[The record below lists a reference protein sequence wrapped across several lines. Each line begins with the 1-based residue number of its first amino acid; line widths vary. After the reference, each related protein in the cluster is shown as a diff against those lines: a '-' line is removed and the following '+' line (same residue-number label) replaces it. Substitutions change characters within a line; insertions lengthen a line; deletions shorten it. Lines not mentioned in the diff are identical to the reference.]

1 MSTISDQ
8 LTERMKAAIRSKDT
22 VALNALRSLKAALT
36 NARIEKGNLH
46 AELGEHEEAAVVRRQ
61 IKQRDD
67 AIEQFAKAGRTDLSE
82 KEEAEKAVLSS
93 FLPAEMT
100 EEQIRAALEEV
111 IAETGASSKK
121 DMGRVMKAMQEK
133 TGGRAPGRL
142 LASLASTR
150 LA

>member
-8 LTERMKAAIRSKDT
+8 LTEKMKEAMKSKNT
-22 VALNALRSLKAALT
+22 VALNALRSLKTALT

-46 AELGEHEEAAVVRRQ
+46 AELDDAEETAVVRKQ
-61 IKQRDD
+61 IKQRED
-67 AIEQFAKAGRTDLSE
+67 AIEQFAKAGRTDLSD
-82 KEEAEKAVLSS
+82 KEETEKAVLAA

-100 EEQIRAALEEV
+100 EEEIKNALEEV

-133 TGGRAPGRL
+133 TQGRAAGKMLAALVGARL
-142 LASLASTR
+142 S
-150 LA
+150 